1 MQALRVV
8 LQEEEC
14 RAMEVVRRDLERARM
29 TAEDLRGAAFSPY
42 GTNVHTKDPR
52 HRLLTWREFANDR
65 HEMTSEMGE
74 RMSRAEDLIEE
85 ARADAL
91 RAADS
96 TSANRSALRVALI
109 STNNLLVDA
118 VRALHDEDSEN
129 EEMSDGETGDTSD
142 SQARSEQA

>member
-29 TAEDLRGAAFSPY
+29 TAEDLRGAVFS
-42 GTNVHTKDPR
+42 
-52 HRLLTWREFANDR
+52 L
-65 HEMTSEMGE
+65 TSEMGE

-96 TSANRSALRVALI
+96 TNANRSALRVALI